1 MSLSLDDKLL
11 GEKVNN
17 YCSSSEDEG
26 ETDDCDKSEEAAG
39 QGEVETSNASMVSS
53 VMSRHPQTG
62 PKGVISD
69 YRHYKALEQ
78 LKELDIQEKMVALA
92 KQNTHA
98 CRSYRED
105 VIDEIKDK
113 KLSELLDT
121 LEEDDEFLTQY
132 RQNRMLELKNSLER
146 LPVYGKIL
154 DLNSETFVHEIDSTD
169 PGVTVLVLIY
179 ELDNEE
185 CKKVHACFQELCT
198 EYSHIKF
205 CRIRASDA
213 CLSYAFSRSGV
224 PAIVV
229 YKNGEVIGN
238 LLRVTRHLGAEF
250 YTVDLENFLVEHGF
264 LPDKTVGMLLKS
276 RLSATETLN

>member
-26 ETDDCDKSEEAAG
+26 DTDDCDKSEEAAG
-39 QGEVETSNASMVSS
+39 QGEAETSNGSVVSS
-53 VMSRHPQTG
+53 AMNRLPQ
-62 PKGVISD
+62 
-69 YRHYKALEQ
+69 
-78 LKELDIQEKMVALA
+78 
-92 KQNTHA
+92 
-98 CRSYRED
+98 RED
-105 VIDEIKDK
+105 VVDEIKDK

-146 LPVYGKIL
+146 LPVYGKVS

-179 ELDNEE
+179 ELDNDE

-198 EYSHIKF
+198 EYTHIKF

-238 LLRVTRHLGAEF
+238 LLRVTRHLGTEF

-264 LPDKTVGMLLKS
+264 LPDKTVGILLKS
-276 RLSATETLN
+276 RLSVNGTLN